1 MCRGNYLPADAY
13 VNHAEK
19 SDATLVEAFKRM
31 QVVEDDE
38 QVDAADED
46 GEPDEEVSHVHF
58 ASCSQ
63 VIVYH
68 VQRSTYIYILINLYI
83 SDISVTI
90 YRHVIFH

>member
-31 QVVEDDE
+31 QVIEDEE

-58 ASCSQ
+58 SSCSQ

-68 VQRSTYIYILINLYI
+68 VQRSTYIYT
-83 SDISVTI
+83 DQFV
-90 YRHVIFH
+90 HQ